1 MASPFF
7 DDLLTLPQP
16 VDSEIVDELPVV
28 QLSEGSELLNSL
40 ISVLYPVRTV
50 IPNSY
55 EKVLYLLAA
64 CQKYEMASVQS
75 SIRAEVNRGASPV
88 PKEAE
93 AYSAYAIAS
102 AKELIP
108 EMENAARLTLDLP
121 LTFETLGQGLRLFEG
136 WALRDLVNYR
146 KRCRDGFIAC
156 LDSFLQVHPPGP
168 SSIWFGCPKVMTTGA
183 TGEINVQ
190 QHHVL
195 PRWLNQ
201 LLSRNWTNLLLQKFT
216 DPLDIH
222 SRIRREYFT
231 ALQNHASCNFC
242 SGVHMMNGSFCTV
255 LENKLAHACSKV
267 LVVGPSHE

>member
-1 MASPFF
+1 
-7 DDLLTLPQP
+7 
-16 VDSEIVDELPVV
+16 
-28 QLSEGSELLNSL
+28 
-40 ISVLYPVRTV
+40 
-50 IPNSY
+50 
-55 EKVLYLLAA
+55 
-64 CQKYEMASVQS
+64 MASVQS

-102 AKELIP
+102 AKDLIP
-108 EMENAARLTLDLP
+108 EMENAARLTLDVP
-121 LTFETLGQGLRLFEG
+121 MTFETLGEGLRLFEG
-136 WALRDLVNYR
+136 RALRDLVNFR
-146 KRCRDGFIAC
+146 KRCRDSFITC
-156 LDSFLQVHPPGP
+156 LDSFLKIQPPGP
-168 SSIWFGCPKVMTTGA
+168 SSIWVGCPEVIVAGA
-183 TGEINVQ
+183 AEEIDDQ
-190 QHHVL
+190 QNHVL

-267 LVVGPSHE
+267 PHFLLFFRYHELTIAPCRYL